1 MLILYI
7 MLSSSQNYNSQQQI
21 GDNELYNIV
30 LNSNDAT
37 VSGTDYLF
45 SFDWSIIPDGNYLV
59 HFSFNTATVNT
70 VANPQ
75 IAMIYTTALS
85 GSNTFVA
92 SNQTGRTSAQSSNFL
107 GVAYPYIVSTT
118 STLHAEDST
127 NPPTFLNNR
136 PRVNQFSVSVLT
148 NASTP
153 TAYPSLPAW
162 VLTLQL
168 RPLNHTTR
176 REL

>member
-1 MLILYI
+1 MF
-7 MLSSSQNYNSQQQI
+7 SSNTYNTQQQI
-21 GDNELYNIV
+21 GKEELYNIV

-59 HFSFNTATVNT
+59 HFSFNSATVNT
-70 VANPQ
+70 VSNPQ

-92 SNQTGRTSAQSSNFL
+92 TNTAGRASAQSSNFL
-107 GVAYPYIVSTT
+107 GIAYPYIVSTT
-118 STLHAEDST
+118 SILHAEDST
-127 NPPTFLNNR
+127 NPPVFLNTR
-136 PRVNQFSVSVLT
+136 PRTNQFSVSVLT
-148 NASTP
+148 NASAP

-162 VLTLQL
+162 VLVLQI
-168 RPLNHTTR
+168 RPFDGSTR
-176 REL
+176 TQL

>member
-1 MLILYI
+1 
-7 MLSSSQNYNSQQQI
+7 MLSSNTYNSKQQI
-21 GDNELYNIV
+21 GKDELYNIV

-45 SFDWSIIPDGNYLV
+45 SFDWSVIPDGNYLV

-70 VANPQ
+70 VTNPQ
-75 IAMIYTTALS
+75 IAMIYSTALS

-92 SNQTGRTSAQSSNFL
+92 TNTVGRASAQSSYFL

-127 NPPTFLNNR
+127 NPPVFLNTR
-136 PRVNQFSVSVLT
+136 PRNNQFSVSVLT
-148 NASTP
+148 NASAP

-162 VLTLQL
+162 ILVLQFIPFDGSTRIQL
-168 RPLNHTTR
+168 
-176 REL
+176 

>member
-1 MLILYI
+1 
-7 MLSSSQNYNSQQQI
+7 MLSSNIYNTQQQI
-21 GDNELYNIV
+21 GKEELYNIV
-30 LNSNDAT
+30 LNSNDST

-85 GSNTFVA
+85 GSNTYVA
-92 SNQTGRTSAQSSNFL
+92 SNTANRASAQSSNFL

-127 NPPTFLNNR
+127 NPPVFLNTR
-136 PRVNQFSVSVLT
+136 PRTNQFSVSVLT
-148 NASTP
+148 NASAT

-162 VLTLQL
+162 VLVLQL
-168 RPLNHTTR
+168 RPFDGSTR
-176 REL
+176 SQL

>member
-1 MLILYI
+1 
-7 MLSSSQNYNSQQQI
+7 MLSSNTYNSQQVVGSQ
-21 GDNELYNIV
+21 ELYNIV

-37 VSGTDYLF
+37 ISGTDYLF
-45 SFDWSIIPDGNYLV
+45 SFDWSVIPDGNYLV

-75 IAMIYTTALS
+75 IAMIYSTALS
-85 GSNTFVA
+85 GSNTFIATNTV
-92 SNQTGRTSAQSSNFL
+92 GRASAQSSLFL

-127 NPPTFLNNR
+127 NPPVFLNTR
-136 PRVNQFSVSVLT
+136 PRNNQFSVSVLT
-148 NASTP
+148 NASVP

-162 VLTLQL
+162 VLVFQL
-168 RPLNHTTR
+168 RPFDGSTR
-176 REL
+176 KQL

>member
-1 MLILYI
+1 MPLSYI
-7 MLSSSQNYNSQQQI
+7 YNTSQQT
-21 GDNELYNIV
+21 GRDESYRIV

-45 SFDWSIIPDGNYLV
+45 SFDWSVIPDGNYLV

-75 IAMIYTTALS
+75 IAMIYTDILS
-85 GSNTFVA
+85 GSNTFIA
-92 SNQTGRTSAQSSNFL
+92 SNQAGIARAQTSNFL

-127 NPPTFLNNR
+127 NPPSFLNSK
-136 PRVNQFSVSVLT
+136 PRNNQFSVSILT

-153 TAYPSLPAW
+153 TPYPSLPAW
-162 VLTLQL
+162 VIILQL
-168 RPLNHTTR
+168 TPLNHTTR
-176 REL
+176 INM

>member
-1 MLILYI
+1 
-7 MLSSSQNYNSQQQI
+7 MLSSDKYNSHQQI
-21 GDNELYNIV
+21 GREELYSIV

-37 VSGTDYLF
+37 ISGTDYLF

-75 IAMIYTTALS
+75 IAMIYSTALS
-85 GSNTFVA
+85 GSNTFIA
-92 SNQTGRTSAQSSNFL
+92 TNQAGIASAQSSNFL

-127 NPPTFLNNR
+127 NPPVFLNSR
-136 PRVNQFSVSVLT
+136 PRNNQFSVSVLT
-148 NASTP
+148 NASAP

-168 RPLNHTTR
+168 RPLNHSTR
-176 REL
+176 MLL

>member
-1 MLILYI
+1 

-59 HFSFNTATVNT
+59 HFAFNTATVNT

-85 GSNTFVA
+85 GSNTFMA
-92 SNQTGRTSAQSSNFL
+92 SNQAGRASAQSSNFL

-136 PRVNQFSVSVLT
+136 PRVNQFTVSVLT

>member
-1 MLILYI
+1 MLLLYI
-7 MLSSSQNYNSQQQI
+7 MLSTHFYNSQQVVGTQ
-21 GDNELYNIV
+21 ETYNIV

-45 SFDWSIIPDGNYLV
+45 SFDWSVIPEGTYLV
-59 HFSFNTATVNT
+59 HFGFNTATVNT

-75 IAMIYTTALS
+75 IAMIYTTLLAGANAYAATS
-85 GSNTFVA
+85 
-92 SNQTGRTSAQSSNFL
+92 QTGRASAQTTNFL
-107 GVAYPYIVSTT
+107 GIAYPYIVSTT

-127 NPPTFLNNR
+127 NPPVFLNSR

-148 NASTP
+148 NAAAA

-162 VLTLQL
+162 VMTLHL
-168 RPLNHTTR
+168 KPYDFSIRKNL
-176 REL
+176 

>member
-1 MLILYI
+1 
-7 MLSSSQNYNSQQQI
+7 MLSSNNYNSQQQI
-21 GDNELYNIV
+21 GKEELYNLV

-37 VSGTDYLF
+37 VSGNDYLF
-45 SFDWSIIPDGNYLV
+45 SFDWSVIPESAYTV

-75 IAMIYTTALS
+75 IAMIYTTLLAN
-85 GSNTFVA
+85 SNTYVA
-92 SNQTGRTSAQSSNFL
+92 SNQTGRTSAQTSNFL

-127 NPPTFLNNR
+127 NPPVFINTR
-136 PRVNQFSVSVLT
+136 PVGNQFSVSILT

-153 TAYPSLPAW
+153 TPYPSLPAW
-162 VLTLQL
+162 ILTLHIKPYDNTGRL
-168 RPLNHTTR
+168 RL
-176 REL
+176 

>member
-1 MLILYI
+1 
-7 MLSSSQNYNSQQQI
+7 MLSSNTYNSQQQI
-21 GDNELYNIV
+21 GKEELYNIV

-45 SFDWSIIPDGNYLV
+45 SFDWSVIPDGNYLV
-59 HFSFNTATVNT
+59 HFSFNTLTVNT

-75 IAMIYTTALS
+75 IAMIYSTALTA
-85 GSNTFVA
+85 SNTFA
-92 SNQTGRTSAQSSNFL
+92 ATNTAGRASAQSSLFL

-127 NPPTFLNNR
+127 NPPVFLNTR
-136 PRVNQFSVSVLT
+136 PRNNQFSVSVLT
-148 NASTP
+148 NASAP

-162 VLTLQL
+162 VLVLQF
-168 RPLNHTTR
+168 RPYDSSNRKQL
-176 REL
+176 

>member
-1 MLILYI
+1 
-7 MLSSSQNYNSQQQI
+7 MLSSDKYNSHQQI
-21 GDNELYNIV
+21 GREELYNIV

-37 VSGTDYLF
+37 ISGTDYLF

-75 IAMIYTTALS
+75 IAMIYLTALS
-85 GSNTFVA
+85 GSNTFIA
-92 SNQTGRTSAQSSNFL
+92 TNQAGIASAQSSNFL

-127 NPPTFLNNR
+127 NPPVFLNSR
-136 PRVNQFSVSVLT
+136 PRNNQFSVSVLT
-148 NASTP
+148 NASAPTP
-153 TAYPSLPAW
+153 YPSLPAW
-162 VLTLQL
+162 ILTLQL
-168 RPLNHTTR
+168 RPLNHSTR
-176 REL
+176 MLL

>member
-1 MLILYI
+1 
-7 MLSSSQNYNSQQQI
+7 MLSSNTYNSTQVVGSQ
-21 GDNELYNIV
+21 ELYNIV

-45 SFDWSIIPDGNYLV
+45 SFDWSVIPDGNYLV

-92 SNQTGRTSAQSSNFL
+92 TNTAGRASAQSSYFL

-127 NPPTFLNNR
+127 NPPIFLNTR
-136 PRVNQFSVSVLT
+136 PRTNQFSVSVLT
-148 NASTP
+148 NASAP

-162 VLTLQL
+162 VLVLQL
-168 RPLNHTTR
+168 RPFDGSIRKQL
-176 REL
+176 

>member
-1 MLILYI
+1 
-7 MLSSSQNYNSQQQI
+7 MLSSHSYNSQQVI
-21 GDNELYNIV
+21 GAQETYNIV

-45 SFDWSIIPDGNYLV
+45 SFDWSVIPEGTYLV
-59 HFSFNTATVNT
+59 HFGFNSATVNT

-75 IAMIYTTALS
+75 IAMIYTTLLS
-85 GSNTFVA
+85 GANTYA
-92 SNQTGRTSAQSSNFL
+92 ATNQAGRASAQTNNFL

-127 NPPTFLNNR
+127 NPPVFLNSR
-136 PRVNQFSVSVLT
+136 PRVNQFSVSVFT
-148 NASTP
+148 NASAA

-162 VLTLQL
+162 VMTLHLKPYDVPIRQTL
-168 RPLNHTTR
+168 
-176 REL
+176 

>member
-1 MLILYI
+1 
-7 MLSSSQNYNSQQQI
+7 MLSSNTYNSIQQI
-21 GDNELYNIV
+21 GTQELYNIV
-30 LNSNDAT
+30 LNSNNAT
-37 VSGTDYLF
+37 VSGSDYLF
-45 SFDWSIIPDGNYLV
+45 SFDWSVIPDGNYLV

-75 IAMIYTTALS
+75 IAMIFTTVLS

-92 SNQTGRTSAQSSNFL
+92 TNQAGRAAAQSSNFL

-127 NPPTFLNNR
+127 NPPIFLNSR
-136 PRVNQFSVSVLT
+136 PRTNQFSVCVLT
-148 NASTP
+148 NDSAP
-153 TAYPSLPAW
+153 TAYPSLPEW

-168 RPLNHTTR
+168 RPLNHSTR
-176 REL
+176 IQL

>member
-1 MLILYI
+1 
-7 MLSSSQNYNSQQQI
+7 MLSSNTYNSHQQT
-21 GDNELYNIV
+21 GTEEVYNIV

-37 VSGTDYLF
+37 VSGSDYLF

-70 VANPQ
+70 VTNPQ
-75 IAMIYTTALS
+75 IAMIYSTVLS

-92 SNQTGRTSAQSSNFL
+92 TNQTGRTSAQSSNFL

-136 PRVNQFSVSVLT
+136 PRTNQFSVSVLT

-162 VLTLQL
+162 VLVLQL
-168 RPLNHTTR
+168 RPLNHSTR
-176 REL
+176 IQL

>member
-7 MLSSSQNYNSQQQI
+7 MLSSSQNYNSQQEI
-21 GDNELYNIV
+21 GTNELYNIV

-59 HFSFNTATVNT
+59 HFGFNTATVNT

-85 GSNTFVA
+85 GSNTFMA
-92 SNQTGRTSAQSSNFL
+92 TNQTGRTSAQSSNFL

-136 PRVNQFSVSVLT
+136 PRVNQFTVSVLT
-148 NASTP
+148 NASAP

-162 VLTLQL
+162 ILTLQL
-168 RPLNHTTR
+168 TPLNHTTR